1 MEAWCLIALT
11 ACGAL
16 TFGLIR
22 LVDRLEGGER
32 WK

>member
-11 ACGAL
+11 TCGAL
-16 TFGLIR
+16 TFGLIHLVER
-22 LVDRLEGGER
+22 LKGVEQ